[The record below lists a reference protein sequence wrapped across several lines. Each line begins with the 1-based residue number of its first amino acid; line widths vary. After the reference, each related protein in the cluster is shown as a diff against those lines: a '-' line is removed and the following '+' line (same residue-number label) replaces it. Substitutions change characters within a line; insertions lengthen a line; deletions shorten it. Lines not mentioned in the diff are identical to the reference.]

1 LEEEKS
7 STKLK
12 ATFPK
17 NIQIPE
23 GTYYSSILNDNKGDY
38 INLFN
43 PSSLISSLS
52 FYEQALPYA
61 VPQTLCHYLSPVP
74 SLDNCT
80 YNQVL
85 STPLNYSGMLYSYA
99 KIVTSGYNENFYL
112 GNSIPRIAKY
122 IPRFPNSATTIC
134 GTEITRNIS

>member
-1 LEEEKS
+1 MEEEKS

-23 GTYYSSILNDNKGDY
+23 GTYYSSILSDNKGDY

-43 PSSLISSLS
+43 SSSLISSLS
-52 FYEQALPYA
+52 FYEQTLLYA
-61 VPQTLCHYLSPVP
+61 VPQTLCHHLSPVP
-74 SLDNCT
+74 SPFN
-80 YNQVL
+80 
-85 STPLNYSGMLYSYA
+85 PGMLYSYA
-99 KIVTSGYNENFYL
+99 KIDTSGYNESFCL

-122 IPRFPNSATTIC
+122 IPQFPNSATTIC
-134 GTEITRNIS
+134 RTEVTRNIS